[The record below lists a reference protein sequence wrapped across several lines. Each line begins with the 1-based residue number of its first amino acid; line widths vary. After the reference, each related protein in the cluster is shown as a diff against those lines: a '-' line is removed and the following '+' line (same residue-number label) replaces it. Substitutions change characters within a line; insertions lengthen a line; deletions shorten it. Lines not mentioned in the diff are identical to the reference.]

1 MKEQEKKKNYFKMSL
16 GFLIGIAIFGLISN
30 LPKDKK
36 KEETSKQVDA
46 GIFDQYLVHTK
57 IRSNND
63 NKTKEQLE
71 AYDLYAQQNFD
82 QAMPLLRKLYDEQ
95 KDYLAYYYLG
105 ICYYFKGDI
114 PKASE
119 IFKHPR
125 LQFYLQ
131 PI

>member
-1 MKEQEKKKNYFKMSL
+1 MTL
-16 GFLIGIAIFGLISN
+16 GFLVGIAIFGLISN
-30 LPKDKK
+30 LSTDKK
-36 KEETSKQVDA
+36 KEEPPKQVDA
-46 GIFDQYLVHTK
+46 AIFDQYLVHTK
-57 IRSNND
+57 IKSNKD
-63 NKTKEQLE
+63 SKTKEQLE
-71 AYDLYAQQNFD
+71 AYELYAQQDFD
-82 QAMPLLRKLYDEQ
+82 QAMPLLQKLYDEQ

-114 PKASE
+114 PMATK